1 MADRRRDQLVLP
13 SRSSLTTNGIAPN
26 GALTSA
32 AQLLQSSVQEP
43 TRYLQNYQWQ
53 SEAWDFYE
61 SLGEFNYGVE
71 WFGEALSR
79 VRLLA
84 AKVSK
89 SGDEPEIL
97 DSGPAAELAA
107 GLCNGTD
114 GQSQLLRSL
123 AVQLS
128 VPGEAYFVGR
138 DVTEID
144 EFTGVLLDAEPD
156 EYGRVWTVQPKETM
170 RQARRTFRDL
180 LGRERRGWDMRVDDT
195 RWVRLPAESLVT
207 RIWDRHERLPWLAMS
222 PARAA
227 LPIMRE
233 VDMYNRQVMA
243 TLVSRVAMNGML
255 LIPDEVV
262 LPVNPQY
269 EEEVDPFFAELIDIM
284 RAAIK
289 NPGAPSS
296 AAPIPLRI
304 PAELIDKIK
313 HLIFATPLD
322 NKLFEAREQ
331 TLRRLATTL
340 NLPAEIITGMGDVN
354 HWSSWQLTEDAI
366 KMHISPKVEIVT
378 RCLTMGYLHPMLRA
392 LGEQTRTKDGERII
406 FWYDTSELTQR
417 PDRSEAARA
426 LRDMMI
432 ITDAATRRENG
443 FDEADAPTDDELEK
457 MVLMKLAVQPQTA
470 MPALKELTGL
480 EMEMPVPPAVPGQP
494 TPPGVSGPVGADEEG
509 SGTDREP
516 TTRDEQPPDPD
527 EGVTSSAFYPAGR
540 YPAGVR
546 RDAVVLQT
554 HSARRRARMALD
566 DPQRR

>member
-13 SRSSLTTNGIAPN
+13 SRYSSTSNGTVATGPLTA
-26 GALTSA
+26 A
-32 AQLLQSSVQEP
+32 AQLLQSSVTEP
-43 TRYLQNYQWQ
+43 TRQLWNQQWQ

-97 DSGPAAELAA
+97 DSGPAAELVAS
-107 GLCNGTD
+107 LCNGTD
-114 GQSQLLRSL
+114 GQAQLLRSL
-123 AVQLS
+123 AIQLS

-138 DVTEID
+138 DVSEID
-144 EFTGVLLDAEPD
+144 EFSGVLLDAEPD

-170 RQARRTFRDL
+170 RQSRRTFKDL
-180 LGRERRGWDMRVDDT
+180 IGRERRGWDMRVDDM
-195 RWVRLPAESLVT
+195 RWVRLPAEALVS

-255 LIPDEVV
+255 LIPEEVV

-284 RAAIK
+284 RSAIK

-322 NKLFEAREQ
+322 EKLFEARGQ
-331 TLRRLATTL
+331 ALRRLATTL

-366 KMHISPKVEIVT
+366 KMHISPKVEIIT
-378 RCLTMGYLHPMLRA
+378 RCLTIGYLHPMLRA
-392 LGEQTRTKDGERII
+392 LGENVRTKDGERII

-457 MVLMKLAVQPQTA
+457 MVLMKLAIQPPTA
-470 MPALKELTGL
+470 VGALKELTGL
-480 EMEMPVPPAVPGQP
+480 EMEMPTPPPVPGQP
-494 TPPGVSGPVGADEEG
+494 PPDDASGPVGVNGQG
-509 SGTDREP
+509 SGTGGEP
-516 TTRDEQPPDPD
+516 RTRDEQPPEPD
-527 EGVTSSAFYPAGR
+527 EDVTSAG
-540 YPAGVR
+540 PPTNAR
-546 RDAVVLQT
+546 RDAVVIGS
-554 HSARRRARMALD
+554 HSTRRRARMTLD
-566 DPQRR
+566 GR

>member
-13 SRSSLTTNGIAPN
+13 SRYSSSSNGTVATNGP
-26 GALTSA
+26 LTAA
-32 AQLLQSSVQEP
+32 AQLLQSSVNEP
-43 TRYLQNYQWQ
+43 VRQLWNQQWQ

-97 DSGPAAELAA
+97 DSGPAAELASS
-107 GLCNGTD
+107 LCNGTD
-114 GQSQLLRSL
+114 GQAQLLRSL
-123 AVQLS
+123 AIQLS

-138 DVTEID
+138 DVSEID
-144 EFTGVLLDAEPD
+144 EFSGVLLDAEPD

-170 RQARRTFRDL
+170 RQSRRTFKDL
-180 LGRERRGWDMRVDDT
+180 IGRERRGWDMRVDDM
-195 RWVRLPAESLVT
+195 RWVRLPAEALVS

-255 LIPDEVV
+255 LIPEEVV
-262 LPVNPQY
+262 LPVNPAY

-284 RAAIK
+284 RSAIK

-322 NKLFEAREQ
+322 EKLFEARGQ
-331 TLRRLATTL
+331 ALRRLATTL

-366 KMHISPKVEIVT
+366 KMHISPKVEIIT
-378 RCLTMGYLHPMLRA
+378 RCLTIGYLHPMLRA
-392 LGEQTRTKDGERII
+392 LGENVRTKDGERII

-457 MVLMKLAVQPQTA
+457 MVLMKLAIQPPTA
-470 MPALKELTGL
+470 VGALKELTGL
-480 EMEMPVPPAVPGQP
+480 EMEMPTPPPVPGQP
-494 TPPGVSGPVGADEEG
+494 PPDGASGPVGANGQG
-509 SGTDREP
+509 SGTGGEP
-516 TTRDEQPPDPD
+516 GTRDEQPPEPD
-527 EGVTSSAFYPAGR
+527 EDVTSAGL
-540 YPAGVR
+540 PPTNAR
-546 RDAVVLQT
+546 RDAVVIGT
-554 HSARRRARMALD
+554 HSARRRARMTLD
-566 DPQRR
+566 GR